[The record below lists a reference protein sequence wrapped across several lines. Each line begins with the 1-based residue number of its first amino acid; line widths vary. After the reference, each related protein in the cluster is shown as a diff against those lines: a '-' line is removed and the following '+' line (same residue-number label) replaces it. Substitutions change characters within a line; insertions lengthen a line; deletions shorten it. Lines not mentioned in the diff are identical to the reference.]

1 MKKIEAIIRP
11 SKLEDMKQAL
21 HDIHVDGVTISQV
34 MGCGKQRG
42 WKEYY
47 RGTEVS
53 MNVLPKIRIEV
64 VVSDEKIEDVIE
76 KIIDVAQTGE
86 VGDGKIF
93 VYDVIECVRIRTR
106 ERGDTAL

>member
-11 SKLEDMKQAL
+11 CKLEDLKDAL
-21 HDIHVDGVTISQV
+21 RAIDIEGISITQI
-34 MGCGKQRG
+34 MGCGKQMG

-53 MNVLPKIRIEV
+53 MNVLPKVRVDIV
-64 VVSDEKIEDVIE
+64 VADERVESVVNT
-76 KIIDVAQTGE
+76 IIDAAQTGD

-93 VYDVIECVRIRTR
+93 IYDVVNCIRIRTK
-106 ERGDTAL
+106 ESGESAL